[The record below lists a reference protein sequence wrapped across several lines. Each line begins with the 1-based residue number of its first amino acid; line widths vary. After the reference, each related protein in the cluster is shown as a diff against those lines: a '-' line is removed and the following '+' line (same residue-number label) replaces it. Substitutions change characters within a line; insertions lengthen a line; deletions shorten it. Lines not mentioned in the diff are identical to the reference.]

1 MIHASLFSGIGGFD
15 LAASWMGWENAFNC
29 EIDEFCTKVLKYQF
43 PNTIHYDDIKNET
56 FTNWGGQIDILTGGF
71 PCQPF
76 SLAGKRKGAQ
86 DDRYLW
92 PQMLRAI
99 REIHPTWVVGE
110 NVGGIRSMVQQGS
123 TSTLE
128 SETTLFGESYEIQET
143 NQEYVIE
150 TVCKDLEREGYSVQP
165 MLIPACSVGAPHR
178 RDRIWFI
185 ANRNNIGQ
193 QCSIDGTS
201 KREIHESKN
210 EVKQSGAKLRNPIK
224 TVVRCQLATDTI
236 GNRCESF
243 GKSGESKKEKRII
256 PQPDKRRKQTE
267 RIDGL
272 SSIQRAIINS
282 RCSRRDEGELLDGF
296 AEKSQQG
303 KCREEQFSGADFSCG
318 RWRNFPTEPPVCGR
332 DDGLSY
338 ELDAITFPKWREKSI
353 KAYGNAIVPQ
363 VAFEIFK
370 VIDKINN
377 INNAKNI

>member
-1 MIHASLFSGIGGFD
+1 MTHASLFSGIGGFD
-15 LAASWMGWENAFNC
+15 LAASWMGWKNAFNC

-110 NVGGIRSMVQQGS
+110 NVGGIQSMVQQGS

-165 MLIPACSVGAPHR
+165 MLIPACAVGAPHR

-185 ANRNNIGQ
+185 AHCNSDRRR
-193 QCSIDGTS
+193 D
-201 KREIHESKN
+201 RKN
-210 EVKQSGAKLRNPIK
+210 EQKFV
-224 TVVRCQLATDTI
+224 
-236 GNRCESF
+236 
-243 GKSGESKKEKRII
+243 EKRKGKTNNSISSENGI
-256 PQPDKRRKQTE
+256 VADTECIRGRKIHNEVESEQSNGHGINCNGDE
-267 RIDGL
+267 
-272 SSIQRAIINS
+272 RAIINS
-282 RCSRRDEGELLDGF
+282 KCNRRDEGELLDGF

-303 KCREEQFSGADFSCG
+303 KCREEQFSGADLSCG